1 MRKVFWALLIVPL
14 LMWSTAGGVR
24 AETLSRPVIAVLPF
38 TNKAQ
43 QLQGMQYYDAVEM
56 SAYLIDALKDADKF
70 RVLEI
75 DQMESVVNVQAYNS
89 GQLTGTPGQLNAGR
103 MLKAQYVVIGAIL
116 GEGTKTSELTYD
128 NSAVGSAGG
137 KKYKV
142 ETSVAVRI
150 VDVETG
156 EIMYSAIGRGQSA
169 STGGEISFNQRKK
182 TKVTTEVDEYGNE
195 IPIENTPDPTVH
207 TIRIGSAEV
216 SSTQFVN
223 AVENALDNAV
233 FDKDR
238 GLIAKIDGTS
248 KRSRNRR

>member
-1 MRKVFWALLIVPL
+1 MRKVFLALLIIPL
-14 LMWSTAGGVR
+14 LMLSTAGGVR
-24 AETLSRPVIAVLPF
+24 AEPLSRSIVAVLPF

-56 SAYLIDALKDADKF
+56 SAYLIDTLKDSDKF

-89 GQLTGTPGQLNAGR
+89 GQTGTQGQLNAGR
-103 MLKAQYVVIGAIL
+103 MLKAQYVVIGSIL
-116 GEGTKTSELTYD
+116 GEGTKTSELTYE

-156 EIMYSAIGRGQSA
+156 EIMYSAIGRGQSE
-169 STGGEISFNQRKK
+169 STGGEISYNQRHKA
-182 TKVTTEVDEYGNE
+182 TVTTTVDNE
-195 IPIENTPDPTVH
+195 IPIEDTPAPTMH
-207 TIRIGSAEV
+207 TIRIGSV
-216 SSTQFVN
+216 DVNSNQFVN

-233 FDKDR
+233 FDDNR
-238 GLIAKIDGTS
+238 GLIAKIEGRN
-248 KRSRNRR
+248 KRSRSRR